1 MACPLRESPSLVKG
15 VGLRTLY
22 LRISWVQIP
31 PPALQIGWKY
41 FDISTCIEV
50 LLQDDPESGQEI
62 EENFC
67 SALASIG
74 DRV

>member
-1 MACPLRESPSLVKG
+1 MGSNPTS
-15 VGLRTLY
+15 RTTYRAEIL
-22 LRISWVQIP
+22 
-31 PPALQIGWKY
+31 
-41 FDISTCIEV
+41 DISTCIEV

-62 EENFC
+62 EEKFC

>member
-1 MACPLRESPSLVKG
+1 
-15 VGLRTLY
+15 
-22 LRISWVQIP
+22 
-31 PPALQIGWKY
+31 
-41 FDISTCIEV
+41 